1 LTQYGPVTR
10 ALLYH
15 DVAAPDRRDEFG
27 FPGPAA
33 ARYKLDPGAFDAHLD
48 AIAATGVAV
57 GLVGDDPAPAAA
69 ITFDDGGASALAAAD
84 ALERRGWRGHF
95 LVVSGRVGTPGFLDA
110 DGVRE
115 LSARGHAVGS
125 HSHTHPAQMNALA
138 PLQLLAE
145 WEESRELL
153 GEIVGT
159 PPVAA
164 GVPGGSVSGAVI
176 DAAATAGYELLMTST
191 PLARPRRVGAMTVMG
206 RYGIWAGTPAA
217 RAAAYARGALAPRLR
232 LRAGHEVKRV
242 ARRASPRLY
251 GAARRGWS
259 ARGG

>member
-15 DVAAPDRRDEFG
+15 DVADPGRRDEFG

-33 ARYKLDPGAFDAHLD
+33 ARYKLEPAAFEAHLD
-48 AIAATGVAV
+48 AIAATGVRV
-57 GLVGDDPAPAAA
+57 GLIGDDPAPGAA
-69 ITFDDGGASALAAAD
+69 ITFDDGGASALPVAD

-125 HSHTHPAQMNALA
+125 HSHTHPAQMNALPPA
-138 PLQLLAE
+138 QLLAE
-145 WEESRELL
+145 WEESRDVL
-153 GEIVGT
+153 GEILGARPAT
-159 PPVAA
+159 A
-164 GVPGGSVSGAVI
+164 GVPGGSVSAAVL
-176 DAAATAGYELLMTST
+176 DAAATAGYQLLMTST
-191 PLARPRRVGAMTVMG
+191 PLARPRRIGALTVIG
-206 RYGIWAGTPAA
+206 RYGIWGATPPG

-232 LRAGHEVKRV
+232 LRAGHEVKRA
-242 ARRASPRLY
+242 ARRASPKLY